1 MRISPFVGFIILFT
15 NIHRGG
21 KKLMRG
27 RDFCSYYFKARKKS
41 ISILTILGLFF
52 LIISSTFSGQAKQ
65 EKPLSKLI
73 ITDLLGRKVEIENKK
88 NKRIVAIGPG
98 ALRLVLYV
106 NGTKNIVGIENAEKM
121 WEEGS
126 RTYIMAYPELKKLPV
141 IGQGGP
147 DSSPDPEKL
156 ISIKPDIIFAAGF
169 LDRAK
174 ADNLQ
179 QKTNVPVVVLDYGNK
194 LLFDENV
201 YKSLKIIGQIVGK
214 NERAEE
220 LINYM
225 QRLKGFFQSRT
236 KEIPNNKKPKV
247 YIGAISFKGG
257 HGFEST
263 WGRYFP
269 FLAINALN
277 VADTSGKE
285 GWFMVDKEKILE
297 WNPDI
302 IFIDEANLEIV
313 KQDYKKNQDFYK
325 SLSAFKTGRVYGQ
338 LPYNF
343 YSTNIDTVIANTF
356 WIAKTVYPERFK
368 DVDPVK
374 RADEVYK
381 FFLGKP
387 LYSKMA
393 KKFGGFTKIKL
404 D

>member
-1 MRISPFVGFIILFT
+1 
-15 NIHRGG
+15 
-21 KKLMRG
+21 MRG

-52 LIISSTFSGQAKQ
+52 LIISSTFSGQAKQAKQ

-285 GWFMVDKEKILE
+285 GWFMVDKEKF
-297 WNPDI
+297 WNGTQT
-302 IFIDEANLEIV
+302 LYLLM
-313 KQDYKKNQDFYK
+313 KQT
-325 SLSAFKTGRVYGQ
+325 LR
-338 LPYNF
+338 L
-343 YSTNIDTVIANTF
+343 
-356 WIAKTVYPERFK
+356 
-368 DVDPVK
+368 
-374 RADEVYK
+374 
-381 FFLGKP
+381 
-387 LYSKMA
+387 
-393 KKFGGFTKIKL
+393 
-404 D
+404 

>member
-1 MRISPFVGFIILFT
+1 VRISPFVGFIILFT

>member
-1 MRISPFVGFIILFT
+1 VRISPFVGFIILFT

-98 ALRLVLYV
+98 AFRLVLYV

-277 VADTSGKE
+277 VADISGKE

-313 KQDYKKNQDFYK
+313 KQDYKKNPEFYK

-374 RADEVYK
+374 RTDEVYK